1 MFFKRWLQSKPKKII
16 TFRDTNH
23 DRATT
28 AANDW
33 IFLTEVEVL
42 DIKFKYPFVIVIYR
56 D

>member
-1 MFFKRWLQSKPKKII
+1 MFFKRWLQGKPKKIV
-16 TFRDTNH
+16 TFRDTDH
-23 DRATT
+23 DRATA

-33 IFLTEVEVL
+33 IDQTKIEVV